1 MKYPNLEIMVKF
13 IYLFIYF
20 SKSCRASTLSLN
32 LDHSSVWA
40 STLQS
45 VDARS
50 FQLESQELVVTK
62 VKEICAIVKN
72 GSCKQ
77 PREL

>member
-1 MKYPNLEIMVKF
+1 MKYLNLEIMIKF

-20 SKSCRASTLSLN
+20 QKNCRASTLSFN
-32 LDHSSVWA
+32 LDHSMY
-40 STLQS
+40 
-45 VDARS
+45 DART
-50 FQLESQELVVTK
+50 FQLEGQELVVTE

-72 GSCKQ
+72 GSCEK